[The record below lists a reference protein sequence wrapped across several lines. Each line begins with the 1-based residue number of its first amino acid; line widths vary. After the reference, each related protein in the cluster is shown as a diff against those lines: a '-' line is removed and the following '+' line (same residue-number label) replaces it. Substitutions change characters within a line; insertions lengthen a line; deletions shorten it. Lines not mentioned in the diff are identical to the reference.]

1 MSLFKLGNKSATEIF
16 QEKFD
21 MARNEETNKVE
32 MTFNTH
38 KGQKGFGSQV
48 WAIDDMDEI
57 TDVLQDLVDNGLEQ
71 NTIKTTAESIRSS
84 ITLNEEDDTVRFK
97 SDPSKGKRPTLFKD
111 VADFNEFCLF
121 IIENK
126 DKMVAYAHSEF
137 PELEEEEEEEE
148 EDNSEE

>member
-21 MARNEETNKVE
+21 MVRNEETGDVE

-48 WAIDDMDEI
+48 WAIKDMDSI
-57 TDVLQDLVDNGLEQ
+57 TEVLRDLVDNGIEQ
-71 NTIKTTAESIRSS
+71 DIIKTTAESIRTSV
-84 ITLNEEDDTVRFK
+84 TLNEEDNTVRFK

-111 VADFNEFCLF
+111 TADFNEFCLF
-121 IIENK
+121 IIDNK
-126 DKMVAYAHSEF
+126 DKMVEYAHAEF
-137 PELEEEEEEEE
+137 PEIDEEEESAEE
-148 EDNSEE
+148 